1 MHSHV
6 IKVLA
11 RWVVTTFSWTV
22 VKMQSCEVGIA
33 QAEAL
38 STLMRKMR
46 SIVPRKTPVSRH
58 VNNDSSST

>member
-6 IKVLA
+6 IKVLV
-11 RWVVTTFSWTV
+11 RWVVITFSWTV

-33 QAEAL
+33 HAEAL
-38 STLMRKMR
+38 STLMRKMK
-46 SIVPRKTPVSRH
+46 SVVLRKTPVSCH